1 MVAERAQPVLTQIRH
16 SERKIEWGAA
26 ALGFTILMQ
35 TAGLVW
41 WGARIDQRVTALEQK
56 VTATAAAGETLAR
69 LDERTQFLVTTVN
82 RLDQRQQDQEAR
94 R

>member
-1 MVAERAQPVLTQIRH
+1 MAERAQPVLSEIRR
-16 SERKIEWGAA
+16 SEKKIEWGAA
-26 ALGFTILMQ
+26 ALGVTILIQ
-35 TAGLVW
+35 TAGIVW
-41 WGARIDQRVTALEQK
+41 WASRIDQRVSTVEQK

-69 LDERTQFLVTTVN
+69 LDERTRFLVTTID